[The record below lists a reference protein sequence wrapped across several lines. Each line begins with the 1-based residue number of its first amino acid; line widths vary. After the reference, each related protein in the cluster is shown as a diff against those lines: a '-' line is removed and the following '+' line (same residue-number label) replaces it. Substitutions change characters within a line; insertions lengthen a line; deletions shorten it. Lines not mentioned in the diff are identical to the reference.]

1 MSESNKEM
9 TKQEMLTEVN
19 KAIYNVLL
27 GGQKYKIGSRELERA
42 DLEQLLELRNSLEE
56 QLAGDTGS
64 PLMDNTVVAIFRG
77 R

>member
-1 MSESNKEM
+1 MSDIEKDE
-9 TKQEMLTEVN
+9 LLIEVN

-42 DLEQLLELRNSLEE
+42 SLKQLLSLRDSLESE
-56 QLAGDTGS
+56 LAGD
-64 PLMDNTVVAIFRG
+64 NTDLLPGAVVAIFQG